1 MIEIPVIHKTDI
13 FNVSKCSFDALAL
26 QIFRYQVVNNP
37 VFAQFVQN
45 IGVNPLQI
53 TRLEEIPFLPVSLF
67 KTHPVYCSKQ
77 APEAV
82 FTSSGTTGMVTSSHA
97 VAQLQL
103 YETSFMLAFEQFYG
117 PVQQYAILALLPAYL
132 ERSGSSLVYMAN
144 ALIQQSGQSDSGFF
158 LTAKGALE
166 QVLQRREAAGA
177 KSLLLGVSFAL
188 LDFAEQHALPLK
200 HTIVAETGG
209 MKGRRREITR
219 MELHEQLCAAFGL
232 QAIHSEYGMTEL
244 LSQAWSDGHGIY
256 RYPPWMRVLVRAED
270 DPRALQT
277 TGTGMLCI
285 ADLANLY
292 SCSFIETQDIGH
304 LHPDGSFEVLGR
316 LDYSDVRGC
325 SLLAL

>member
-13 FNVSKCSFDALAL
+13 FNVSKGSFDALAL
-26 QIFRYQVVNNP
+26 QIFRYQVHLNP

-45 IGVNPLQI
+45 LGVNPLQI
-53 TRLEEIPFLPVSLF
+53 TCLEEIPFLPVSFF
-67 KTHPVYCSKQ
+67 KTHHIYCGKQ
-77 APEAV
+77 QPEAV
-82 FTSSGTTGMVTSSHA
+82 FTSSGTTGTVTSSHA
-97 VAQLQL
+97 VAQLHL
-103 YETSFMLAFEQFYG
+103 YETSFMRAFEQFYG

-144 ALIQQSGQSDSGFF
+144 ALIRQSGQADSGFF
-158 LTAKGALE
+158 LTAQG
-166 QVLQRREAAGA
+166 VLLQTLRQREAIGA

-188 LDFAEQHALPLK
+188 LDFAEQHAMPLK

-244 LSQAWSDGHGIY
+244 LSQAWSAGNG
-256 RYPPWMRVLVRAED
+256 RYQCPPWMRVYVRAED
-270 DPRALQT
+270 DPRIMKT
-277 TGTGMLCI
+277 FGTGLLCV

-304 LHPDGSFEVLGR
+304 LYPDGSFEVLGR
-316 LDYSDVRGC
+316 LDYSDIRGC

>member
-13 FNVSKCSFDALAL
+13 FNVSKGSFDALAL

-67 KTHPVYCSKQ
+67 KTHPVYCGKQ

-82 FTSSGTTGMVTSSHA
+82 FTSSGTTGMVTSSHE

-144 ALIQQSGQSDSGFF
+144 ALIQQSGQADSGFF
-158 LTAKGALE
+158 LTATGALE
-166 QVLQRREAAGA
+166 QILQQREAAGA

-188 LDFAEQHALPLK
+188 LDFSEQHAMPLK

-232 QAIHSEYGMTEL
+232 QDIHSEYGMTEL
-244 LSQAWSDGHGIY
+244 LSQAWSVGQGIY
-256 RYPPWMRVLVRAED
+256 RCPPWMRVYVRAED
-270 DPRALQT
+270 DPKALQT
-277 TGTGMLCI
+277 SGTGMLCI

-304 LHPDGSFEVLGR
+304 LHSDGSFEVLGR